1 MPYAEKLLSLTQIT
15 KPLESNHIKEI
26 FESPNLSSSENFNQT
41 HLKKIKSTTLSLRGK
56 RNLSGP
62 KSWGDGPNKQ
72 PASHF
77 QGKKSS
83 SQQIMCSGQT
93 AQALRHCLK
102 WQKWYRYHLWKY
114 SYKVWNP
121 CKALSLPLAASAFQ
135 FPCTHSLTMNQTVT
149 QFQGSSYLHDLACL
163 NTSLISTA
171 MYHSLTGHVSSF
183 LCDGLHTSWPN
194 SSPACLP
201 YVSPTCHVTR
211 NCILARWLLTSL
223 ILLAIFVPSAALP
236 TAEVATR
243 CFTGC
248 MT

>member
-26 FESPNLSSSENFNQT
+26 FESPNLCSSENFNQT

-194 SSPACLP
+194 SSPACTNSTAENERWITLQHRR
-201 YVSPTCHVTR
+201 TGINRKTQWALLH
-211 NCILARWLLTSL
+211 NLAQKDFF
-223 ILLAIFVPSAALP
+223 ILLLLKKSPHVF
-236 TAEVATR
+236 
-243 CFTGC
+243 
-248 MT
+248 